1 MSGKDCIGLIAGS
14 GRFPIL
20 WAQSAKSKGVEV
32 MCFAIKGNTSPKIR
46 RFVDRISWFD
56 VYDFSSL
63 LKAIRESGVKK
74 MVMAGQINP
83 FSIFDP
89 RIFLDLEIKTL
100 LEKIKD
106 RRADTVFTA
115 VIQRIEQEG
124 VEFIPSIS
132 FMDGYMA
139 RVGTLTRYA
148 PGDEQWQDVYFGR
161 DIAQRM
167 GDLDIGQTVVVKDR
181 TVLAVEAFEGTNRCI
196 MRAGLLV
203 PGAVV
208 VKMSKPRQD
217 LRFDVPVVGMNT
229 IRVMAL
235 ARASVLAVEAGK
247 TIILDKERVVR
258 TADRLGIKVVAVQGA
273 QSETGR

>member
-1 MSGKDCIGLIAGS
+1 MSGKDRIGLIAGS

-32 MCFAIKGNTSPKIR
+32 VCFAIKGNTSPKIR
-46 RFVDRISWFD
+46 RFVDRIFWFN

-63 LKAIRESGVKK
+63 LEAIRGSGVRK

-89 RIFLDLEIKTL
+89 RMFLDLEIKTL

-124 VEFIPSIS
+124 VEFIPSTS
-132 FMDGYMA
+132 FMDAYMA
-139 RVGTLTRYA
+139 RVGTLTRSA
-148 PGDEQWQDVYFGR
+148 PEDEQWQDVYFGR

-167 GDLDIGQTVVVKDR
+167 GDLDIGQTVVVKNR

-217 LRFDVPVVGMNT
+217 LRFDVPVVGMRT
-229 IRVMAL
+229 IKVMAL

-258 TADRLGIKVVAVQGA
+258 SADRLGIKVVAVQGA
-273 QSETGR
+273 QGETGR